1 MTETREQISPMY
13 RFAMRVLTP
22 IIKWWGR
29 LEVSGVDSMP
39 ATGPILLAGNHDSY
53 WDPVAIGIAGLQRRQ
68 IRALAKSTLWKV
80 PGLGPILN
88 GMGQVPI
95 ARGAGDSGAMARAV
109 EELREGACIG
119 VFPEGTTTRGRTLRA
134 RSGFGRLALEVP
146 EATLIC
152 CTVTGTVD
160 IARFPKRPR
169 ISVRFFSPGD
179 GNLKDGEEASELS
192 VRLMAEIR
200 TEAPIAI
207 SGRRR
212 KVARH
217 VRAIEAERIQAAAD
231 QPAPEAL
238 ERLATG
244 PEKSAPSA
252 GERSG

>member
-1 MTETREQISPMY
+1 MRSQPEKISRTY
-13 RFAMRVLTP
+13 RFAMRVLSP
-22 IIKWWGR
+22 LVKSWGR
-29 LEVSGVDSMP
+29 MDVEGIEAMPVS
-39 ATGPILLAGNHDSY
+39 GPILLAGNHDSY
-53 WDPVAIGIAGLQRRQ
+53 WDPVAIGIAGLPRRQ

-95 ARGAGDSGAMARAV
+95 KRGAGDAGALERAI
-109 EELREGACIG
+109 EELRGGACIG

-169 ISVRFFSPGD
+169 IHVGFFNPEE
-179 GNLKDGEEASELS
+179 GNLKEDEEASELS

-200 TEAPIAI
+200 AEAPIAI
-207 SGRRR
+207 SGRKR
-212 KVARH
+212 KRARH
-217 VRAIEAERIQAAAD
+217 EKAIAAKQREAELSQD
-231 QPAPEAL
+231 EQPEHQPQ
-238 ERLATG
+238 
-244 PEKSAPSA
+244 SASDSP
-252 GERSG
+252 